1 MARWRQRVRLG
12 LGIFTVGFAIV
23 LWLVMGERQAPA
35 PNQAIERID
44 PAAASEIRGG
54 DAIQLK
60 GATRDVR
67 VEFAS
72 QVLYA
77 DGRTKYTGFK
87 AFVDD
92 RGGRSFVISGNEA
105 WVGKDLTSYDVT
117 GEVGLTTSDG
127 LTVTT
132 PRASFTE
139 ADGTLKGDG
148 PVRFQRGRVTG
159 SGVGFSYDRALDR
172 LWLDS
177 RAQFT
182 VAPGQD
188 SSGMQ
193 VRSGAAGHS
202 RTERYLR
209 FERGMRME
217 RDGQIM
223 EAETATVFLLE
234 GRDEPEMIEL
244 RGNSR
249 ISGAAGLGSLQA
261 MQAADINLRYA
272 PDGRTL
278 QQAVLA
284 RQASVQLARPDGSP
298 GQQLAAELIDTSLA
312 PDGAVTSLHAR
323 DQVRVTLPAAAG
335 ATPRTVTAP
344 VLSAVGES
352 GRGIT
357 TMTFQDGVE
366 YREAAGKGVAGRV
379 ARARQLEAAMSPAGT
394 IDEAAFTGDF
404 RFEDGALAAT
414 SPAAVYQIGKGTLAL
429 SSAEGAPPPHIAD
442 ERLTLDAQTI
452 DVTLTPRRVKAAGKV
467 GARFTPARRD
477 GERGTTLLTAQEPVV
492 VSADTFTFDE
502 TSATG
507 VYSGKAL
514 LFQAK
519 SGTQI
524 RGDSISINEREG
536 TLSARGNVV
545 TTLPIAGRTAK
556 GGPGT
561 SLARAEEFQF
571 DDAKRLAVFT
581 TKAQLEGVQGNL
593 RADRIEMRL
602 APADNTLER
611 LDGHGAVT
619 TLVDK
624 RTATGQ
630 TLRYEPDE
638 EQYVLEGTPVRL
650 VQGCQESTGRT
661 LTFYRASDRILV
673 DGNEEIR
680 VQTKGGEC
688 PDSGSR

>member
-1 MARWRQRVRLG
+1 
-12 LGIFTVGFAIV
+12 
-23 LWLVMGERQAPA
+23 MGERQAPA

-44 PAAASEIRGG
+44 PEAASEIRGG
-54 DAIQLK
+54 DAVQLK
-60 GATRDVR
+60 GAQRDVR

-72 QVLYA
+72 QVLYP

-92 RGGRSFVISGNEA
+92 RGGRSFVVSGNEA
-105 WVGKDLTSYDVT
+105 WVGKDLSSYDVT
-117 GEVGLTTSDG
+117 GDVGLTTSDG

-132 PRASFTE
+132 PRASFAE
-139 ADGTLKGDG
+139 ADGMLRGDG

-159 SGVGFSYDRALDR
+159 SGVGFSYDQSLDR
-172 LWLDS
+172 LWLNS
-177 RAQFT
+177 QAQFT

-188 SSGMQ
+188 SGGMQ

-202 RTERYLR
+202 RAERYVR

-217 RDGQIM
+217 RDGQVM
-223 EAETATVFLLE
+223 EAENATVFLLKD
-234 GRDEPEMIEL
+234 RDEPEMIEL

-249 ISGAAGLGSLQA
+249 ITGAAGLGSLQA

-284 RQASVQLARPDGSP
+284 RQASVELARPDGSP
-298 GQQLAAELIDTSLA
+298 GQQLSAELIDTSLA
-312 PDGAVTSLHAR
+312 PDGAVTSLQAR
-323 DQVRVTLPAAAG
+323 DRVRVTLPGAAG
-335 ATPRTVTAP
+335 AAPRTVAAP
-344 VLSAVGES
+344 VLSAVGEA

-357 TMTFQDGVE
+357 VMTFQEGVE
-366 YREAAGKGVAGRV
+366 YREAAAQGAPGRV
-379 ARARQLEAAMSPAGT
+379 ARARQLDAALSPAGA
-394 IDEAAFTGDF
+394 IDEAKFTGDF
-404 RFEDGALAAT
+404 RFEDGTLTAT
-414 SPAAVYQIGKGTLAL
+414 SPAAIYQVGKGALAL
-429 SSAEGAPPPHIAD
+429 SSVAGAPPPHIAD
-442 ERLTLDAQTI
+442 DRLVLDAQTI
-452 DVTLTPRRVKAAGKV
+452 DVTLTPRRVKADGKV
-467 GARFTPARRD
+467 GARFTPARRE
-477 GERGTTLLTAQEPVV
+477 GERGTTLLTAEEPVV
-492 VSADTFTFDE
+492 VSADAFTFDE

-507 VYSGKAL
+507 IYTGKAL

-524 RGDSISINEREG
+524 RGDSISVNERAG
-536 TLSARGNVV
+536 TLSATGNVV
-545 TTLPIAGRTAK
+545 TTLPIAGRAAK
-556 GGPGT
+556 GGPAT
-561 SLARAEEFQF
+561 SLARAAEFRF

-581 TKAQLEGVQGNL
+581 TRAQLEGVQGNL

-602 APADNTLER
+602 SPADNTLER

-619 TLVDK
+619 ALVDK

-630 TLRYEPDE
+630 TLLYEPDE
-638 EQYVLEGTPVRL
+638 EKYVLEGTPVRL
-650 VQGCQESTGRT
+650 VQGCQESLGRT
-661 LTFYRASDRILV
+661 LTFYRSSDRILV

-688 PDSGSR
+688 PDSGRR